1 MENTFSQRLKA
12 LRQRRGLTQQELAD
26 RLGVSNKSVSRWES
40 GGYPDVPLLVPL
52 ARALGVTV
60 DELLDEV
67 QPVRALGRTD
77 WQSLLSFAFALG
89 GGLLFF
95 LLDLF
100 VPLPVCY
107 AVYLGCMA
115 YGVYLQRYYAY
126 RSRWF
131 LLGNLAMDLS
141 VNLSLCGKAATVL
154 WAVWTSFSLWSLPP
168 GQAPDTSLSQ
178 SFGYIAAP
186 ILLALAVTAFTQY
199 LLYRWSGLDA
209 SLPRLRLCLRRPGWP
224 ALLGL
229 VPLLACLFWAL
240 FPTLCRACSAL
251 FPVQEEHIHD
261 LLRGQEHL
269 YIGLLLLLAVLG
281 SLPLLIRKR
290 WPRLPFYWLLCLLC
304 LPMEGLRTYSL
315 AWSPVSQDFIP
326 YQEGLAPSYV
336 PVGQPSWAMLL
347 LALVLAAGWALFCSL
362 SLRSA
367 PREPSCPSE
376 GREPPSSPPE
386 P

>member
-12 LRQRRGLTQQELAD
+12 LRRRRGLTQQELAD
-26 RLGVSNKSVSRWES
+26 RLGVSNKSVSRWEG

-131 LLGNLAMDLS
+131 LLGNLAMNLS
-141 VNLSLCGKAATVL
+141 VNLSLCGKAATVVWAL
-154 WAVWTSFSLWSLPP
+154 WTYFFFWVFPT
-168 GQAPDTSLSQ
+168 GQAPDASR

-186 ILLALAVTAFTQY
+186 ILLALTVTAFTQY

-229 VPLLACLFWAL
+229 VPLLVCLFWAL
-240 FPTLCRACSAL
+240 LPACLSFFHVREDLA
-251 FPVQEEHIHD
+251 HD
-261 LLRGQEHL
+261 LLRAQE
-269 YIGLLLLLAVLG
+269 LLFCGFLFLLALLG
-281 SLPLLIRKR
+281 CLPLLARKS
-290 WPRLPFYWLLCLLC
+290 WGRLPVYWLLCLLC
-304 LPMEGLRTYSL
+304 LPMAGLRTYPL
-315 AWSPVSQDFIP
+315 AWSSVSQDFIP
-326 YQEGLAPSYV
+326 YREGMAASYI
-336 PVGQPSWAMLL
+336 PVGQVSWAMLL
-347 LALVLAAGWALFCSL
+347 LALVLAAGWVLFCSL
-362 SLRSA
+362 SLQRAAQKPPA
-367 PREPSCPSE
+367 PHPEQE
-376 GREPPSSPPE
+376 EPPTPDE